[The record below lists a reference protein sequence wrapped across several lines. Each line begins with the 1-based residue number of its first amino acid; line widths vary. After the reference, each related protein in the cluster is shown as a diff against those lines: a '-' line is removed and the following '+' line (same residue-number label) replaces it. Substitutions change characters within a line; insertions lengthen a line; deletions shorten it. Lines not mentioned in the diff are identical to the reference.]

1 VRQQREQISTCAV
14 ASGRMCASPP
24 SPNAHLLTPLD
35 VRDSHLTNGHH
46 GSATINRRLPL
57 RRCARVALVVM
68 AVSASFG
75 LAACGA
81 IDDLRD
87 GASRW
92 FDVANPPGQPGGLY
106 AVQLAN
112 TNPMT
117 SPKKSLKNEASKAL
131 KTSKKKGKPASLGRS
146 PRRPR
151 TADQKLPTS
160 HAVDAPKPQVTE
172 PQSVQAQPAPLGLQ
186 PAPLGLRTFWPEA
199 PPSGTFSR

>member
-1 VRQQREQISTCAV
+1 
-14 ASGRMCASPP
+14 
-24 SPNAHLLTPLD
+24 
-35 VRDSHLTNGHH
+35 VRDSPLTKGHH
-46 GSATINRRLPL
+46 GSATILRWLPV

-68 AVSASFG
+68 AVFASFG

-87 GASRW
+87 AASQR
-92 FDVANPPGQPGGLY
+92 FDVAKSPGRPGELY
-106 AVQLAN
+106 ATHLAN
-112 TNPMT
+112 TNPIF
-117 SPKKSLKNEASKAL
+117 SPKKSSKHEASRAL
-131 KTSKKKGKPASLGRS
+131 KTLKKKDKPASSRS

-160 HAVDAPKPQVTE
+160 RVVDAPKPQVTE
-172 PQSVQAQPAPLGLQ
+172 PHQAQPAPMELQ